1 MNNVVGFFFFFLVAI
16 AQSINMMIIMK
27 NRISSAQDFFIFL
40 LDCDY
45 FDAVLVS
52 AAQ

>member
-1 MNNVVGFFFFFLVAI
+1 MI
-16 AQSINMMIIMK
+16 IIMK

-45 FDAVLVS
+45 FNVVLVS